1 MLEKVKL
8 SLRISHNYLDEDIM
22 DTINTARA
30 EMIRSGISEEKANDD
45 TDSLIV
51 GAIKT
56 FCNYMYSSDNT
67 RIEGFRISWEYQLD
81 NLRKTDGYRAV
92 GD

>member
-8 SLRISHNYLDEDIM
+8 SLRISHDYLDEDIM
-22 DTINTARA
+22 DTINMARA
-30 EMIRSGISEEKANDD
+30 EMIRSGISKEKANDD
-45 TDSLIV
+45 EDSLIV

-56 FCNYMYSSDNT
+56 YCNFVYSSDNA
-67 RIEGFRISWEYQLD
+67 RIEGFRNSWEYQLD

>member
-1 MLEKVKL
+1 MLKKVKL
-8 SLRISHNYLDEDIM
+8 ALRISHSYLDEDIM

-45 TDSLIV
+45 EDSLIV

-56 FCNYMYSSDNT
+56 FCKYQFSSDNT
-67 RIEGFRISWEYQLD
+67 RVEGFRTSWEYQLEC
-81 NLRKTDGYRAV
+81 LRKTEDYKAV
-92 GD
+92 D

>member
-8 SLRISHNYLDEDIM
+8 ALRISHSYLDEDIL
-22 DTINTARA
+22 DTINIARA
-30 EMIRSGISEEKANDD
+30 EMIRSGISKEKANDD
-45 TDSLIV
+45 EDSLII

-56 FCNYMYSSDNT
+56 FCKYQFSSDNT
-67 RIEGFRISWEYQLD
+67 RVEGFRISWEYQLD